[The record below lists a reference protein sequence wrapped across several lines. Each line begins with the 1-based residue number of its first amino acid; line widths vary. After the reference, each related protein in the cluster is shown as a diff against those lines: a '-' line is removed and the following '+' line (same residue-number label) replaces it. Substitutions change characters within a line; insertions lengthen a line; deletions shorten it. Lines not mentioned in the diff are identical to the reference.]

1 MYRYQGPRD
10 LDTLIQRAQNAINT
24 HSKADGSKIWF
35 QELLDILK
43 KEKYARIQMYT
54 KYPFNLEEASHK
66 EDFVDFVD
74 VERISHTNE
83 YASFFDIYNHDYLI
97 NFDFRPIEIEKLD
110 YRLTNFYYKKYHHV

>member
-10 LDTLIQRAQNAINT
+10 LDITIPRAQDAIN
-24 HSKADGSKIWF
+24 SYNKNDGTKIWF

-43 KEKYARIQMYT
+43 EEKSARIQLYT

-74 VERISHTNE
+74 VQRISHTDE
-83 YASFFDIYNHDYLI
+83 FASFFDIYNHEYLI
-97 NFDFRPIEIEKLD
+97 NFDFKPIEIDKPKYGLRD
-110 YRLTNFYYKKYHHV
+110 FWYKYHRHV

>member
-10 LDTLIQRAQNAINT
+10 LDTLIQRAQDAIN
-24 HSKADGSKIWF
+24 SYNKNDGTKIWF

-43 KEKYARIQMYT
+43 KEKYARIQLYT
-54 KYPFNLEEASHK
+54 KYPFNLEETSHK

-110 YRLTNFYYKKYHHV
+110 YRLTHFYYKKYHHV